1 MLLTL
6 ESLSKFLSTIL
17 AKSDCLIAAGCLNVI
32 FTEHEFGLLQVM
44 LIGLKGC
51 VHLVNFL
58 VHEAKFQIDGGDLR
72 VMLAY
77 TCLENVESPV
87 QILEAF

>member
-1 MLLTL
+1 
-6 ESLSKFLSTIL
+6 
-17 AKSDCLIAAGCLNVI
+17 
-32 FTEHEFGLLQVM
+32 M

-87 QILEAF
+87 QILEAFWEIATIMVVHRQGRIAVAYLGMVDTQKALL